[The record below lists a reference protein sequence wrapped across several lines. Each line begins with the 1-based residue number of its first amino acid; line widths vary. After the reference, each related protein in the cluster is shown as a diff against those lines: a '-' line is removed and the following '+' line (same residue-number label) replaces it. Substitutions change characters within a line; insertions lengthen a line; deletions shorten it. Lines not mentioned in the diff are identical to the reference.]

1 MERFVKIVNGY
12 KPLTVFAKR
21 SILDV
26 WQCNEYAYEI
36 GGLGESDFQETK
48 FFLSLFSWIWVKH
61 RFPLV
66 GPFANFSE
74 N

>member
-26 WQCNEYAYEI
+26 CQCNEYAYEI
-36 GGLGESDFQETK
+36 GGLGESDFQEK
-48 FFLSLFSWIWVKH
+48 KILSELI
-61 RFPLV
+61 
-66 GPFANFSE
+66 
-74 N
+74 